1 MTSVTNT
8 STVIVAQSVLLREG
22 LASLLQGT
30 GYKIVASV
38 TRPAELSSACCPK
51 GQPTL
56 AIIGT
61 DPHNSGLDQV
71 AASIRLLRSAVPDCK
86 VMLVAEGDQPV
97 DVQRIP
103 ALSLDACI
111 FSLCSRDTLIKVLDL
126 IFMNQRVFVFATSLA
141 TACKKDV
148 DFTDSARGLPSAG
161 SLELSHSQ
169 NLSPRETE
177 VLASIAEGKSNKLIA
192 RACHISEAT
201 VKVHLKA
208 ILRKT
213 KVHNR
218 TQAAIWAIRHGFGVS
233 SNKIVES
240 NGHGSRDS
248 SNNGLPVDSNGL
260 ACADSAAP
268 AAARQTVAETAASP
282 HRQTAVSPR
291 ARYSPGNGENRAR

>member
-1 MTSVTNT
+1 
-8 STVIVAQSVLLREG
+8 VLLREG

-38 TRPAELSSACCPK
+38 ARPAELSPACCPK

-61 DPHNSGLDQV
+61 DLHSSDLDQV
-71 AASIRLLRSAVPDCK
+71 AASIRSLRSAMSDCK
-86 VMLVAEGDQPV
+86 VMLVAEADQPV
-97 DVQRIP
+97 DVQRVP
-103 ALSLDACI
+103 VLSLDACI
-111 FSLCSRDTLIKVLDL
+111 FSLCSRDTLIKVLEL
-126 IFMNQRVFVFATSLA
+126 IFMNQRVFVFATSRA
-141 TACKKDV
+141 TACKEDV
-148 DFTDSARGLPSAG
+148 DFTDSEALPPGG
-161 SLELSHSQ
+161 SFELRHSQ
-169 NLSPRETE
+169 NLSPRETQ

-218 TQAAIWAIRHGFGVS
+218 TQAAIWAIRHGFGHYSNNVESNGHGSRDS
-233 SNKIVES
+233 SNNVVES

-248 SNNGLPVDSNGL
+248 SNNGLAVDSNALQGT
-260 ACADSAAP
+260 DSP
-268 AAARQTVAETAASP
+268 TLAAARQTVAETAPSP
-282 HRQTAVSPR
+282 RRQTAVSPR
-291 ARYSPGNGENRAR
+291 ARYSVGNGESRAR

>member
-1 MTSVTNT
+1 MPLTGVTSA

-38 TRPAELSSACCPK
+38 ARPGELSSACCPK

-56 AIIGT
+56 AIVGT
-61 DPHNSGLDQV
+61 DLHNSDLDQV
-71 AASIRLLRSAVPDCK
+71 AASIRLLRSAMPDSK
-86 VMLVAEGDQPV
+86 IMLVAEADQPV
-97 DVQRIP
+97 DVQRVP
-103 ALSLDACI
+103 ELLLDACI
-111 FSLCSRDTLIKVLDL
+111 FSLCSRDTLFKVLEL
-126 IFMNQRVFVFATSLA
+126 IFMNQRVFVFAPSLA
-141 TACKKDV
+141 SKKGV
-148 DFTDSARGLPSAG
+148 DFTDCARGTPPAG
-161 SLELSHSQ
+161 SLELQHTQ

-218 TQAAIWAIRHGFGVS
+218 TQAAIWAIRHGFGDS
-233 SNKIVES
+233 SNNVIES
-240 NGHGSRDS
+240 NGHGARDS
-248 SNNGLPVDSNGL
+248 SKNGLAVDSNRL
-260 ACADSAAP
+260 AATDSP
-268 AAARQTVAETAASP
+268 AAVSQTSAD
-282 HRQTAVSPR
+282 RQTALSPR
-291 ARYSPGNGENRAR
+291 ARYPAANGESRAR